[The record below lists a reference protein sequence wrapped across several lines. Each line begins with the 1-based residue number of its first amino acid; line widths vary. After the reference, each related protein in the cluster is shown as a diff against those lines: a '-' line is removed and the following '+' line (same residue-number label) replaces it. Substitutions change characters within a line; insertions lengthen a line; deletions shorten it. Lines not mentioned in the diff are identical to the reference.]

1 MKDTEISS
9 QSNKIKEQKN
19 VNRIGF
25 YAAILTTV
33 LTVVTLSVVRP
44 PISGPFCKG
53 SCIEYPYTD
62 IISRFPIDYI
72 WMYTAILLTLAYLV
86 LMVCIHRGASEEKK
100 VFSQIGL
107 SFALISTAILIV
119 DYFIQISVVQPSLLN
134 GETEGISILTQY
146 NPHGI
151 FIALEDLGYLIM
163 SFSFL
168 SIAPVFYKKGRLEHS
183 ISLIFIISFIF
194 TISSLIFISIVY
206 GIKREYIFECAVI
219 IVDWLTLI
227 INGTL
232 LSIVFRRM
240 SRS

>member
-1 MKDTEISS
+1 MKKIDTEF

-19 VNRIGF
+19 AVRIGF

-86 LMVCIHRGASEEKK
+86 LMVCIHRGTSDEKK

-107 SFALISTAILIV
+107 SFALISAAILTV
-119 DYFIQISVVQPSLLN
+119 DYFVQISVVQPSLLN
-134 GETEGISILTQY
+134 GETNGISILTQY
-146 NPHGI
+146 
-151 FIALEDLGYLIM
+151 
-163 SFSFL
+163 
-168 SIAPVFYKKGRLEHS
+168 
-183 ISLIFIISFIF
+183 
-194 TISSLIFISIVY
+194 
-206 GIKREYIFECAVI
+206 
-219 IVDWLTLI
+219 
-227 INGTL
+227 
-232 LSIVFRRM
+232 
-240 SRS
+240 